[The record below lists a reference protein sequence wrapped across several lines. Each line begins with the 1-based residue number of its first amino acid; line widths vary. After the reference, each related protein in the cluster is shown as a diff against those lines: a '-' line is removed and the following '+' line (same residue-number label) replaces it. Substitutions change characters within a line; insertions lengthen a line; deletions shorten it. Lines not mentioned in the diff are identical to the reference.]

1 MIWSFFSDTNE
12 INSLKTGHIP
22 PSVNVVALK
31 HLLFQPQR
39 LTAVYPNNC
48 YLQPLPSQGLMPS
61 FKLQR
66 RMPLS

>member
-39 LTAVYPNNC
+39 LKYTPDNS